1 MSRDGTS
8 PLCRVGQRQRGLGA
22 IAAIVILVILATL
35 AGFITT
41 LSTSQQVGSGL
52 DVEGTRTYLAAHAG
66 LEWGKFQTKSGSCAA
81 STSLTVDGKTVV
93 VTCSVSST
101 GAAVEVGLGAIYALS
116 ATACNTSPC
125 PATTPGPQYVERK
138 LSALVER

>member
-1 MSRDGTS
+1 MFPDSTATIRPGV
-8 PLCRVGQRQRGLGA
+8 RHQRGLGA
-22 IAAIVILVILATL
+22 IAAIIILVVLATL

-52 DVEGTRTYLAAHAG
+52 DVEGSRTYLAAHAG

-81 STSLTVDGKTVV
+81 TTTLTIEGKTVV

-101 GAAVEVGLGAIYALS
+101 GSAVEVGLGSIYALG
-116 ATACNTSPC
+116 ATACNASPC
-125 PATTPGPQYVERK
+125 PASAPGPQYVERR